1 MSYGAIV
8 VVHNISQVMSYVHGL
23 NNILGIKTLDAKIP
37 LLQIESKVKEFN
49 TTHYLSNVM

>member
-1 MSYGAIV
+1 MAYGAIV